1 MTMFKRWPKG
11 ALLAGYFR
19 HDDKPVSVKL
29 RNVMDMR
36 DPAQKGPA
44 PCRMLARLK
53 IQPRIMP

>member
-1 MTMFKRWPKG
+1 MSIFRKWPKG

-29 RNVMDMR
+29 RNVMDLR

-44 PCRMLARLK
+44 PCRMVPVLK
-53 IQPRIMP
+53 RQPRLT